1 MSNRMI
7 LIGIKSLMRHRKAVA
22 TLFVYSFM
30 CSILILDF
38 PVKFVDNSSADSP
51 MIIDISSTSNL
62 AYNGFPAYICINSS
76 DPEDSEDVLTPHV
89 QMRYND
95 SNNPPE
101 VWYDTYLY
109 PELYY
114 GTPDTGWL
122 RVRFEPHRDAM
133 KGKYDLR
140 AWVNDTDGN
149 KSGYIYL
156 LGKIEVYPP
165 PPIELK
171 TTLGATEV
179 FRGDTLYIFLNI
191 TDIIY
196 HEWELTPEIQYLPQN
211 GSWTDIPPTNIS
223 YDFNERN
230 WVIPF
235 TPNYNMPEGIYQFS
249 VRVQNADHDFS
260 NGGAWTLVSGSVE
273 VRNNHPIA
281 SNLRVEGNNT
291 VKRGGIISI
300 YADVTDQET
309 NNEYLTPYFEY
320 KGESEDWEDEYVI
333 NEIAITGGGNT
344 WRINFTPPA
353 RDDFPIGPYDFRVW
367 FEDEDGNESN
377 IIEVEDLVEVKNVV
391 PRVYSL
397 NVTSRQG
404 HRLEPLIIIANGS
417 DLDHSKIV
425 LTPYFQYR
433 GPIGDWKGYEDRD
446 CYFLDI
452 AQNMTGYWQI
462 IFYPPTNAD
471 LGNYS
476 FRVQFSDGM
485 DTSEWMIR
493 GNIYT
498 LMNNDPEVEIIFP
511 EQVEQ
516 TSSTITFKALTFD
529 MEDDILFYI
538 WSFGDGEFSIE
549 ESPTHTYEKGY
560 YYSVSV
566 RVYDS
571 DRGTAKETITIRILD
586 TPSSSDPISNYFLIA
601 FWIVVIIIVVIAIFI
616 YIKII
621 KRIKMQGRG

>member
-1 MSNRMI
+1 
-7 LIGIKSLMRHRKAVA
+7 
-22 TLFVYSFM
+22 
-30 CSILILDF
+30 
-38 PVKFVDNSSADSP
+38 
-51 MIIDISSTSNL
+51 
-62 AYNGFPAYICINSS
+62 
-76 DPEDSEDVLTPHV
+76 
-89 QMRYND
+89 
-95 SNNPPE
+95 
-101 VWYDTYLY
+101 
-109 PELYY
+109 
-114 GTPDTGWL
+114 
-122 RVRFEPHRDAM
+122 
-133 KGKYDLR
+133 
-140 AWVNDTDGN
+140 
-149 KSGYIYL
+149 
-156 LGKIEVYPP
+156 
-165 PPIELK
+165 
-171 TTLGATEV
+171 
-179 FRGDTLYIFLNI
+179 
-191 TDIIY
+191 
-196 HEWELTPEIQYLPQN
+196 
-211 GSWTDIPPTNIS
+211 
-223 YDFNERN
+223 
-230 WVIPF
+230 
-235 TPNYNMPEGIYQFS
+235 MPEGIYQFS

-616 YIKII
+616 YSKII
-621 KRIKMQGRG
+621 KRTKMQRRG